1 MTPLQS
7 YFPIGLVLIAAFVLA
22 VVMLTLAGL
31 LGPRRYSA
39 VKNAPFECGSVPVG
53 TAREKFSV
61 KFYVLAILF
70 IVFDIEAIFLY
81 PWAVLLLPSEGY
93 AGLGWGRGEA
103 TRGFAP
109 SFSFTMTY
117 NVLALPYW
125 ALVAV
130 TAIAPALWLRRWRR
144 VRRWELTGHCPRCGY
159 DLRAEPDSTDALLP
173 RCPECGAAEADA
185 DAWRPPFP

>member
-22 VVMLTLAGL
+22 VVMLTLAGM

-70 IVFDIEAIFLY
+70 IVFDIEAVFLY

-93 AGLGWGRGEA
+93 PGLGWPGFVTMGIFAA
-103 TRGFAP
+103 TL
-109 SFSFTMTY
+109 
-117 NVLALPYW
+117 LAGLAY
-125 ALVAV
+125 
-130 TAIAPALWLRRWRR
+130 
-144 VRRWELTGHCPRCGY
+144 
-159 DLRAEPDSTDALLP
+159 
-173 RCPECGAAEADA
+173 
-185 DAWRPPFP
+185 AWKKGVIDWNE